1 MFAVGQKR
9 RFVDAS
15 LTNRNRDPQEG
26 RRNGGGSLACALVL
40 AIEQNFQ
47 LLLQIA
53 GTAVLFR
60 GFERVHGRSIVL
72 SEFIDELG
80 RRAGKVEKIG
90 VPEE

>member
-26 RRNGGGSLACALVL
+26 RRNGGGSLACTLVL

-53 GTAVLFR
+53 GPTVFFR
-60 GFERVHGRSIVL
+60 SFERIHGRPVVF
-72 SEFIDELG
+72 SEFIDEL
-80 RRAGKVEKIG
+80 
-90 VPEE
+90 